1 MPLIFIHGV
10 SVREGARYEKEV
22 AFRDRNFIDIFFREL
37 GRPSIPPEHI
47 INLYWGDVAA
57 TISPDNPFLPK
68 GGYQSLWEKKRRP
81 LRSLLE
87 KAQLFDSE
95 SASPLLDLAKEHS
108 LPEVIDLIWDMAE
121 EQKIEEGGNALEAAS
136 ELALSANE
144 ALQFVNEINVDE
156 WLSNI
161 KSDEEL
167 IALLEGAVQK
177 RSKTK
182 SFPITKACWAA
193 VKSAAKATTKLPKA
207 AEAIK
212 DKSAEVKQKV
222 VQRMKTT
229 GSRVAS
235 KVSAAQHAAV
245 ESMVNSHEKNK
256 HRAAALAAKLVFDPL
271 RVFFHDRFTFL
282 IGDAFC
288 YFGNRGSLS
297 APGDIPKRVMNAI
310 ESANAMRT
318 EEDPDVIVIA
328 HSMGGNIICDVLS
341 AFAPTANIDWLVTVG
356 SQFPLFADLQM
367 FPGLGGE
374 RPYPLPTGVKHWI
387 NVFDPNDLLGY
398 PASHLFAGIDDFYL
412 ATGHI
417 GAKAHEDYF
426 CRRSFY
432 RHLAR
437 RIAETE

>member
-10 SVREGARYEKEV
+10 SVREGSRYEKEV
-22 AFRDRNFIDIFFREL
+22 AFRDRNFIDIFYREL

-68 GGYQSLWEKKRRP
+68 GGYESLWEKKRKSV
-81 LRSLLE
+81 RSFLAATDLV
-87 KAQLFDSE
+87 DSD

-108 LPEVIDLIWDMAE
+108 LPEVIDLIWDMAA
-121 EQKIEEGGNALEAAS
+121 EQKLEEEGNTQEAAS
-136 ELALSANE
+136 QLALSAGE
-144 ALQFVNEINVDE
+144 ALQFANEINVEE
-156 WLSNI
+156 WLSKI
-161 KSDEEL
+161 KTDEEL

-177 RSKTK
+177 RTVK
-182 SFPITKACWAA
+182 FPITKACWAA
-193 VKSAAKATTKLPKA
+193 VKSAAQGVKKLPKA
-207 AEAIK
+207 AGVIK
-212 DKSAEVKQKV
+212 DKSAEVKRKV
-222 VQRMKTT
+222 VEQMKTT

-235 KVSAAQHAAV
+235 RVSSAQHAAV
-245 ESMVNSHEKNK
+245 ESMVNTHEKNRT
-256 HRAAALAAKLVFDPL
+256 RAAALAAKLVFDPL

-288 YFGNRGSLS
+288 YFGNRGTLS
-297 APGDIPKRVMNAI
+297 QPGTIPERVIEAI
-310 ESANAMRT
+310 NRANEMRT
-318 EEDPDVIVIA
+318 AEDPDVIVIA

-341 AFAPTANIDWLVTVG
+341 AFAPNANIDWLVTVG

-374 RPYPLPTGVKHWI
+374 RPYPLPSGVKHWI

-398 PASHLFAGIDDFYL
+398 PASHLFAGIDDFFL

-437 RIAETE
+437 RIAETT